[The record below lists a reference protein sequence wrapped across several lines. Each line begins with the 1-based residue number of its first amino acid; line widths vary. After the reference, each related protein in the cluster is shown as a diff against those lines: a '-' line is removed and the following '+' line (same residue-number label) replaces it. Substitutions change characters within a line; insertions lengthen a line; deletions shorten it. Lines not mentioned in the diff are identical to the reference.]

1 MAAPI
6 LPLISLPWIDKEGR
20 PTIPFGTYMTLVAAG
35 YLPQFTQLVD
45 AANDA
50 AAATAGV
57 TVGQMYKTGSI
68 LKVRV
73 T

>member
-1 MAAPI
+1 MATPV
-6 LPLISLPWIDKEGR
+6 LPLISLPWVDKEGR
-20 PTIPFGTYMTLVAAG
+20 PTIPFGSYMLAVTQG
-35 YLPQFTQLVD
+35 SLPNFPTLVD

-57 TVGQMYKTGSI
+57 AVGQMYKTGSV

-73 T
+73 S